1 MVENSL
7 ADNERELR
15 PRTAPKLALGEVV
28 QAIGART
35 TSEVDGV
42 TISGVCLNSRAVLP
56 GDLYAALPGAKRHGA
71 EFVAQAVAAGAVAIL
86 TDDDAAAR
94 LASEGSLPAGI
105 PVVSADNPRQATA
118 LAAKFLYGTTPEAPT
133 MFGVTGTNGKTTT
146 TYFLRALLNALGH
159 KTGLIGTIEIVADE
173 EVIPSV
179 LTTPEATQLHGIL
192 ARMRESGVTAAAMEV
207 SSHAIEYRRIEG
219 LHFKVAGFTNLTQDH
234 LDLHG
239 TMEEYFAAK
248 AKLFTPEF
256 ASCGVV
262 LIDSEWG
269 ERMAQAARDSGL
281 PVITLATPSGA
292 ATVTADWT
300 VGNVE
305 RSGLGHDFTLTH
317 RDGASLRAHTG
328 LPGDFNVANAALALT
343 MMVAADLAP
352 LEEVQRALDAHDP
365 LSANVPG
372 RMEVVGHE
380 PAAIVDFAHNP
391 DAMVRALEAVRPGTS
406 GRVIL
411 VFGATGERDQAKRPI
426 MGAIA
431 ARGADVVI
439 VTDDDPHDEDE
450 QTIRTAVME
459 GVTEEVGAMGP
470 LAPEVFEVFPRAEA
484 IKVAVR
490 LAAPEDTI
498 LVAGRGHE
506 VWQEVKGVN
515 LPLDDRVELRAAL
528 ETVGEHAVGDSAVDH
543 TFVAETA
550 PEARNGGP
558 AE

>member
-7 ADNERELR
+7 ADTERELR
-15 PRTAPKLALGEVV
+15 PRTAPQIALNEIA
-28 QAIGART
+28 QAIGAQ
-35 TSEVDGV
+35 SSGDVDGV
-42 TISGVCLNSRAVLP
+42 VASGICLNSRAIQP

-71 EFVAQAVAAGAVAIL
+71 DFASQAVAAGAVAIL
-86 TDDDAAAR
+86 TDHDAAAR
-94 LASEGSLPAGI
+94 LENEGSLPAGT
-105 PVVSADNPRQATA
+105 PVLVAQDPRYAA
-118 LAAKFLYGTTPEAPT
+118 GIAAKFLYGTTPDAPA

-146 TYFLRALLNALGH
+146 TYFLRSLLGAMGH

-219 LHFKVAGFTNLTQDH
+219 LNFKVAGFTNLTQDH

-239 TMEEYFAAK
+239 TMEDYFATK
-248 AKLFTPEF
+248 ARLFTPEF

-269 ERMAQAARDSGL
+269 ERLAQVARDAGL
-281 PVITLATPSGA
+281 PVVTLSTASAAGA
-292 ATVTADWT
+292 VTADWT
-300 VGNVE
+300 VTAVE

-317 RDGASLRAHTG
+317 RDGETVRAHTG

-343 MMVAADLAP
+343 MIIAADVVP
-352 LEEVQRALDAHDP
+352 LEKLQQLLDAHDP

-372 RMEVVGHE
+372 RMEVVGHA

-391 DAMVRALEAVRPGTS
+391 DAMVRALEAVRPGTE
-406 GRVIL
+406 GRVIV

-439 VTDDDPHDEDE
+439 ITDDDPHDEDE
-450 QTIRTAVME
+450 QTIRTAVLE
-459 GVTEEVGAMGP
+459 GTTVEALSMGAA
-470 LAPEVFEVFPRAEA
+470 APEVFEIFPRAQA
-484 IKVAVR
+484 IKEAVR
-490 LAAPEDTI
+490 LATPADTI

-515 LPLDDRVELRAAL
+515 RPLDDRVELREALAARHDGGL
-528 ETVGEHAVGDSAVDH
+528 DH
-543 TFVAETA
+543 TSVGETA
-550 PEARNGGP
+550 PESPDNGT

>member
-1 MVENSL
+1 MVENSP
-7 ADNERELR
+7 ADTERELR
-15 PRTAPKLALGEVV
+15 PRTAPHVSLDAVV
-28 QAIGART
+28 RAIGATLLESGDVERAHQ
-35 TSEVDGV
+35 V
-42 TISGVCLNSRAVLP
+42 TVQGVCLNSRAVQP
-56 GDLYAALPGAKRHGA
+56 GDLYAALPGAKRHGS
-71 EFVAQAVAAGAVAIL
+71 EFAAQALAAGAVGIL

-94 LASEGSLPAGI
+94 LQSEGSLPADTPIIVTEDPRKATGI
-105 PVVSADNPRQATA
+105 
-118 LAAKFLYGTTPEAPT
+118 AAQFIYGTTPEAPS

-146 TYFLRALLNALGH
+146 TYFLRALLRALGH

-179 LTTPEATQLHGIL
+179 LTTPEASQLHGIL

-207 SSHAIEYRRIEG
+207 SSHAIEFRRIEG
-219 LHFKVAGFTNLTQDH
+219 LNFKVAGFSNLTQDH

-269 ERMAQAARDSGL
+269 ARIAQAARDSGL
-281 PVITLATPSGA
+281 PVITFATPTGTPTEA
-292 ATVTADWT
+292 ADWT
-300 VGNVE
+300 VANVE
-305 RSGLGHDFTLTH
+305 RSGLGHNFSLTH
-317 RDGASLRAHTG
+317 RDGRTLRAHTG

-343 MMVAADLAP
+343 MMVAADLVP
-352 LEEVQRALDAHDP
+352 LEVLQKALDEHDP

-380 PAAIVDFAHNP
+380 PASIVDFAHNP

-406 GRVIL
+406 GRVIV

-450 QTIRTAVME
+450 QTIRTAVMA
-459 GVTEEVGAMGP
+459 GVLDEAAAMGAKAP
-470 LAPEVFEVFPRAEA
+470 LVREVFPRAEA
-484 IKVAVR
+484 IEEAVR
-490 LAAPEDTI
+490 LAKSEDTI

-506 VWQEVKGVN
+506 IWQEVKGVN
-515 LPLDDRVELRAAL
+515 LPLDDRQELRDALSARSGFGIAHTAVQDHAPQSTENNAA
-528 ETVGEHAVGDSAVDH
+528 E
-543 TFVAETA
+543 
-550 PEARNGGP
+550 
-558 AE
+558 